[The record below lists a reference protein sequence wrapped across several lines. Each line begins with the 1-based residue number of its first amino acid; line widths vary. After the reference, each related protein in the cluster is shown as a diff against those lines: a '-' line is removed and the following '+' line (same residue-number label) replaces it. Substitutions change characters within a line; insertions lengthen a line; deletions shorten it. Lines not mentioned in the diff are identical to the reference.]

1 MELISVQRLVSGDR
15 YAGEVRAF
23 EVLARGAAQA
33 PKGWR
38 HGVVG
43 VREAVSQEKQ
53 KVKEERR
60 KKLEALNSSRLRLD
74 SLQDL
79 EALVRLRKQKR
90 RQQRVTRPRAPQPEG
105 TAEPVD
111 EERFLQAVLE
121 NRLPVIDKYLAEG
134 GDPNVHDKVHGAAL
148 GLPPGPRG
156 RRGEA
161 AAGRSHV
168 GAQGHGPDA
177 ALLCPAGGHAA
188 GLGLPRGPPADPQTL
203 AGAGS
208 QDLPAGQ
215 GEGQGLAAAWGGVA
229 LGPWACLWLPGIRRK
244 GPWLLCGGLC
254 PTHRWGRLLPGSLGP
269 SLVPAFPWVSPC
281 AVLPCS
287 SPPLFPFTSCPKLG
301 RAAEGGIPWGSQ
313 PVQPAVPS
321 LPSAPCP
328 SPSPV
333 AGMGPSAP
341 LQLAVRPPRRGTLGR
356 ALAPLAQQQYG
367 AWALAGARSEP
378 NVLRALGPRPTGC
391 RWGGFQGAGDGPLSS
406 PQLRSTA
413 LHVAVRTGHSDCA
426 EHLIACG
433 AELNAQDKEGDTPM
447 HDAVRLGRFAAVKTL
462 LLYGANLSVR
472 NQEGLSPV
480 DLVRGWQR
488 GIRQTLQVCADRQRP
503 PPRN

>member
-1 MELISVQRLVSGDR
+1 MSHGEAPSPFPVPSLQVSGDR

-134 GDPNVHDKVHGAAL
+134 GDPNVHDKFRCTAL
-148 GLPPGPRG
+148 
-156 RRGEA
+156 
-161 AAGRSHV
+161 H
-168 GAQGHGPDA
+168 
-177 ALLCPAGGHAA
+177 
-188 GLGLPRGPPADPQTL
+188 
-203 AGAGS
+203 
-208 QDLPAGQ
+208 
-215 GEGQGLAAAWGGVA
+215 
-229 LGPWACLWLPGIRRK
+229 WACLRGHADVVEK
-244 GPWLLCGGLC
+244 LLQAGATLEPRDMGLTPPCSAQLEATPLVWACRGGHLQILK
-254 PTHRWGRLLPGSLGP
+254 RLL
-269 SLVPAFPWVSPC
+269 
-281 AVLPCS
+281 
-287 SPPLFPFTSCPKLG
+287 
-301 RAAEGGIPWGSQ
+301 E
-313 PVQPAVPS
+313 
-321 LPSAPCP
+321 
-328 SPSPV
+328 
-333 AGMGPSAP
+333 
-341 LQLAVRPPRRGTLGR
+341 
-356 ALAPLAQQQYG
+356 
-367 AWALAGARSEP
+367 
-378 NVLRALGPRPTGC
+378 
-391 RWGGFQGAGDGPLSS
+391 QGAKICRRDK
-406 PQLRSTA
+406 LRSTA